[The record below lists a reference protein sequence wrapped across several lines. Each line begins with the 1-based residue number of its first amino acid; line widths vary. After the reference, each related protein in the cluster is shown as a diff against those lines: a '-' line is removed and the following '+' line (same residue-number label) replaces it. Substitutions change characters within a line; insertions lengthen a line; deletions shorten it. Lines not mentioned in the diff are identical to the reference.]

1 MTVDEKNQ
9 SSGVGENRPAPRGI
23 RDVDVPPD
31 IDGMAGQVPPEIL
44 DDDATYL
51 VVGVDIDTDALI
63 DGDLLVAVSA
73 LSR

>member
-1 MTVDEKNQ
+1 MRTAQRRAASEMWT
-9 SSGVGENRPAPRGI
+9 S
-23 RDVDVPPD
+23 PD
-31 IDGMAGQVPPEIL
+31 IDGMAGQVPEIL

>member
-1 MTVDEKNQ
+1 MAVDEDQ
-9 SSGVGENRPAPRGI
+9 GARVGENRPTSRGV
-23 RDVDVPPD
+23 RDVHVPD
-31 IDGMAGQVPPEIL
+31 IDGMAGQVPEIL

-63 DGDLLVAVSA
+63 DGDLLVAVST

>member
-1 MTVDEKNQ
+1 MTVDENQ

-23 RDVDVPPD
+23 RDVYVPD
-31 IDGMAGQVPPEIL
+31 IDGMAGQVPEIL